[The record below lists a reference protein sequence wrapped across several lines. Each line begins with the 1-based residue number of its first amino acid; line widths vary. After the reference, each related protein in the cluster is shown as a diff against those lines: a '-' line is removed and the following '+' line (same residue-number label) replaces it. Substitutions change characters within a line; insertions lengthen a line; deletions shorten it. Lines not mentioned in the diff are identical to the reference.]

1 MLVVTLKWRARP
13 VVEQLGREP
22 ADRERALRASNS
34 APREYAVLLDLLARR
49 LEAERD
55 ERARKRWA
63 A

>member
-1 MLVVTLKWRARP
+1 MESSRVTGLQAAQVGLAALLEGWRSQFSAR
-13 VVEQLGREP
+13 EF
-22 ADRERALRASNS
+22 
-34 APREYAVLLDLLARR
+34 AVLIDLLARR